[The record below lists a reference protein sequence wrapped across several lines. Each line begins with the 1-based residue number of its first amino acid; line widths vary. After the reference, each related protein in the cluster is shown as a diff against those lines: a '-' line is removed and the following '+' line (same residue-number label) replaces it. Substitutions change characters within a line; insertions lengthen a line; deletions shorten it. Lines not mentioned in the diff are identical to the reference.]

1 MNTAPRHTLFPALL
15 FAAVLAGCSG
25 SRPDAPTAPGSYTVL
40 DAALA
45 EEATRQCSRASY
57 AVEGGW
63 NPSEADVRLLE
74 EHLPDLLTLPS
85 TACCLPDARLDDL
98 GRYHRQYVGVVIGGR
113 RLIYVNAFPARLS
126 AEAGEPFI
134 VCDGGTSFWGALFD
148 PETATFSDLAFNG
161 EA

>member
-85 TACCLPDARLDDL
+85 TACCLPAARRDDL
-98 GRYHRQYVGVVIGGR
+98 GRYPCQDVGVAMGGLC
-113 RLIYVNAFPARLS
+113 LIDVVVCPVRLS
-126 AEAGEPFI
+126 AQAGAPCL
-134 VCDGGTSFWGALFD
+134 VCDGGTSFWGARFD